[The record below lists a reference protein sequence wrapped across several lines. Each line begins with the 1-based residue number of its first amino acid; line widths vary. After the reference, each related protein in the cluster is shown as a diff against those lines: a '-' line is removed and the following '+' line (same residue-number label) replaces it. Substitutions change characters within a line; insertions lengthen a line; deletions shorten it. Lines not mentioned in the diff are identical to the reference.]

1 MKRVSFK
8 WFPAIIVIILAGL
21 TFFIFKPIKP
31 FSKNKINAAVV
42 AGFMIP
48 FRELSSDFENKT
60 GIKIEATYS
69 SAGKLYG
76 QVINNAPYDILLADK
91 ERSDRLLKEGFAET
105 PFIYARGEVVL
116 WSMKNEFCTS
126 KNWRDALKR
135 KDALKIAIANP
146 ETAVYGAGAKKAL
159 QDAGLWSLVSPRLIN
174 AQDLAQVFQYAS
186 VEAVD
191 AGFCALAQA
200 YSDEGKKGCYY
211 PVEEAPVIVHSACV
225 LKRTQNRDASVRFAA
240 YLVSPDAVK
249 IKNKYGYK

>member
-1 MKRVSFK
+1 MKLVSIK
-8 WFPAIIVIILAGL
+8 WFAAIILIILAGIAL
-21 TFFIFKPIKP
+21 FIFNPNRHS
-31 FSKNKINAAVV
+31 SKNKINAAVV

-48 FRELSSDFENKT
+48 FKELAFDFEKKT
-60 GIKIEATYS
+60 GIKIDATYS
-69 SAGKLYG
+69 SAGKFYG
-76 QVINNAPYDILLADK
+76 QAINNAPYDILLADK
-91 ERSDRLLKEGFAET
+91 ERSDRLFKEGFAEE

-116 WSMKNEFCTS
+116 WSMKKGFCTS

-135 KDALKIAIANP
+135 KDVLKIAIANP

-159 QDAGLWSLVSPRLIN
+159 QEAGLWNMVSSRLIN

-225 LKRTQNRDASVRFAA
+225 LKRTQDKEAAVRFAA